1 MTDHEVILK
10 ARDAFNER
18 DRVARELREVDS
30 KIQVLVTDYSLATRV
45 WGFTPM
51 MLRQAV
57 RARLGE
63 SA

>member
-10 ARDAFNER
+10 ARDAFKQR
-18 DRVARELREVDS
+18 DRVARELQQIDGEIKD
-30 KIQVLVTDYSLATRV
+30 LVKDYSLAAKI
-45 WGFTPM
+45 WGFTPI

>member
-10 ARDAFNER
+10 ARDAFKER
-18 DRVARELREVDS
+18 DRVARELQEIDNEI
-30 KIQVLVTDYSLATRV
+30 KDLVKDYSLAAKI
-45 WGFTPM
+45 WGFTPI

-63 SA
+63 AA

>member
-10 ARDAFNER
+10 ARDAFKER
-18 DRVARELREVDS
+18 DRVARELQ
-30 KIQVLVTDYSLATRV
+30 KIDNEIKDLVKEYSLAAKI
-45 WGFTPM
+45 WGFTPI

-63 SA
+63 AA

>member
-10 ARDAFNER
+10 ARDAFKER
-18 DRVARELREVDS
+18 DRVARELQEIDNEI
-30 KIQVLVTDYSLATRV
+30 KNLVKDYSLAAKI
-45 WGFTPM
+45 WGFTPI

-63 SA
+63 AA